1 MPAAK
6 AVPPSATRPPTLP
19 VPTLP
24 VPRAPDRL
32 VSTIVTLAA
41 IPEEEIWL

>member
-6 AVPPSATRPPTLP
+6 AVPPAATPT
-19 VPTLP
+19 PTLP

-32 VSTIVTLAA
+32 ASPIVTLAA
-41 IPEEEIWL
+41 IPEEEICL